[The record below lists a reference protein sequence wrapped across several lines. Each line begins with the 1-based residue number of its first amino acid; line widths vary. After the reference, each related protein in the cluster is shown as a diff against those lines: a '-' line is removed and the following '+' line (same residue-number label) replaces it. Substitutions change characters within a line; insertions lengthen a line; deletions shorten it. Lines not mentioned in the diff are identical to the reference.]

1 MTPQF
6 RLHIYTEKENKIK
19 GNPNKKYKGIPESVI
34 KGVIKGKIKGGDTG
48 NVIKARAT
56 PHIRD
61 AKNPIQKNYIIY
73 QSLFEQKCSLLFKQ
87 KPLL

>member
-61 AKNPIQKNYIIY
+61 AKNPVFHTKYIEKLY
-73 QSLFEQKCSLLFKQ
+73 NLSKCF
-87 KPLL
+87 